1 MPLQTLS
8 EQAIISPLH
17 LLNLLRLINAR
28 SASSSFPSGK
38 DTGTGRKS
46 DGVQWE
52 AYHNIQGL
60 VGSQSV
66 RKHSG
71 SLQIDWIIS

>member
-28 SASSSFPSGK
+28 SASSSFQVAKTPGLDGRVVEFNEKHTTTYK
-38 DTGTGRKS
+38 DWWVHRVS
-46 DGVQWE
+46 VNIRE
-52 AYHNIQGL
+52 ACKLIG
-60 VGSQSV
+60 
-66 RKHSG
+66 
-71 SLQIDWIIS
+71 